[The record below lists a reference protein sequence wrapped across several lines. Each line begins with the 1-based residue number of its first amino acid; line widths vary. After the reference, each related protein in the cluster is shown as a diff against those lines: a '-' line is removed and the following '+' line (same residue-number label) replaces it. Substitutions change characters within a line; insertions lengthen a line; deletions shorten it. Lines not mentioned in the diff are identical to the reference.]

1 MDFHTTAQSP
11 KSKLPSLAFAVGAHA
26 IMLWIAM
33 QAVQVIHRDEKRII
47 DVIDPPKLTEPPKPI
62 DIEVDHSKVLPPP
75 SQSFFPP
82 PEVEVERATFETSV
96 TGTQVV
102 PENKGFTKTEP
113 GSDPNTTTIT
123 KEHAPV
129 HVAAVVDAKACD
141 KPEYPPRSLA
151 LGEEGVVFLA
161 MLIGP
166 NGQVLE
172 SRIEKSSGSKAL
184 DKAAVNGLAL
194 CKFKPGTVDGVPEK
208 SWAKLQY
215 AWTIN

>member
-1 MDFHTTAQSP
+1 MDFYTTPHST

-26 IMLWIAM
+26 VMLWLAM
-33 QAVQVIHRDEKRII
+33 QAAQVIQHREKHESTYIP
-47 DVIDPPKLTEPPKPI
+47 VEQLEPIKPI
-62 DIEVDHSKVLPPP
+62 EPKVIVSKDLPPP
-75 SQSFFPP
+75 TQSFFPP
-82 PEVEVERATFETSV
+82 PEIPTVPTEIPTIRE
-96 TGTQVV
+96 GTQIAPSHRDFKPTESSGGGGTSTIAV
-102 PENKGFTKTEP
+102 PHT
-113 GSDPNTTTIT
+113 
-123 KEHAPV
+123 PV
-129 HVAAVVDAKACD
+129 HIAAVVDARACD

-151 LGEEGVVFLA
+151 LGEEGTVYLA

-166 NGQVLE
+166 EGQVLE

-184 DKAAVNGLAL
+184 DKAAVNGLSL